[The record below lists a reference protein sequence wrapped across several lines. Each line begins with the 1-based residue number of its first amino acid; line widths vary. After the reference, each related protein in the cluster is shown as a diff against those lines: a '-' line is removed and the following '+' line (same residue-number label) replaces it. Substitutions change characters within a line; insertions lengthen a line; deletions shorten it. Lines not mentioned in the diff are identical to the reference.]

1 MNLTQISAL
10 TEEAAREKLEGIRW
24 ANGVVC
30 PHCGRVGGHTKL
42 QGKKHRPGVWKCNN
56 GCAKQFSVTV
66 GTVMEGSHLPI
77 RTWLMAFAILC
88 SSKKGVSALQLQRQL
103 GLGSYRTAWHLCHRI
118 RFAMSQNPLKGL
130 LEGTVMVDESYVGG
144 NPKNFSN
151 KKKREHTKTGRGTDK
166 APIVALVERGGRVR
180 SWPIANITAKTLQ
193 DAIRDNVAPSAS
205 IQTDQL
211 ISYRGIGKHFVG
223 GHETVN
229 HARFEYARG
238 SVSTNEVESY
248 FALLKRGITG
258 SFHSV
263 SKTHLHRY
271 CDEFS
276 FRWNERK
283 VSDAERTVKVISL
296 IEGARLMYKQPIRNR
311 A

>member
-1 MNLTQISAL
+1 MNLSQVSAL
-10 TEEAAREKLEGIRW
+10 TEEQAREKLEAIRW

-30 PHCGRVGGHTKL
+30 PHCGRVDGHTKL
-42 QGKKHRPGVWKCNN
+42 KGKKHRPGLWKCNN

-88 SSKKGVSALQLQRQL
+88 SAKKGVSALQLHRQL

-118 RFAMSQNPLKGL
+118 RWAMSQNPLKGL
-130 LEGTVMVDESYVGG
+130 LDGVVMVDETYVGG

-151 KKKREHTKTGRGTDK
+151 TKKRQHNKTGRGTDK
-166 APIVALVERGGRVR
+166 QPVVALVERGGRVR

-193 DAIRDNVAPSAS
+193 DAIRDNVSPRAA
-205 IQTDQL
+205 IQTDQMG
-211 ISYRGIGKHFVG
+211 SYRGIGKWFEG
-223 GHETVN
+223 GHQTVN

-238 SVSTNEVESY
+238 DVSTNEIESY

-263 SKTHLHRY
+263 SKQHLHRY

-276 FRWNERK
+276 FRWNERG
-283 VSDAERTVKVISL
+283 VTDGERTVKAIALSQ
-296 IEGARLMYKQPIRNR
+296 GPRLMYKEPIRRR

>member
-1 MNLTQISAL
+1 MNLSQISKL
-10 TEEAAREKLEGIRW
+10 TEEVAREKLEAIRW

-30 PHCGRVGGHTKL
+30 PHCGRVDGHTKL
-42 QGKKHRPGVWKCNN
+42 KGKAHRPGVWKCNG
-56 GCAKQFSVTV
+56 GCAKQFSATV

-103 GLGSYRTAWHLCHRI
+103 GLGSYRSAWHLCHRI

-151 KKKREHTKTGRGTDK
+151 KKKREYTKSGRGTDK
-166 APIVALVERGGRVR
+166 QPIVALVERGGRVR

-193 DAIRDNVAPSAS
+193 GAIRDNVAPSAG

-211 ISYRGIGKHFVG
+211 TPYKGVGKWFVG

-238 SVSTNEVESY
+238 DVSTNEVESY

-276 FRWNERK
+276 FRWNERN
-283 VSDAERTVKVISL
+283 VTDGERTLKAIVLSQ
-296 IEGARLMYKQPIRNR
+296 GPRLMYKEPVRRR

>member
-1 MNLTQISAL
+1 MNLSQVSRL
-10 TEEAAREKLEGIRW
+10 NEDEAREKLEAIRW

-30 PHCGRVGGHTKL
+30 PHCGRVDGHTKMK
-42 QGKKHRPGVWKCNN
+42 GKKHRPGVWKCNN
-56 GCAKQFSVTV
+56 GCGKQFSVTV

-103 GLGSYRTAWHLCHRI
+103 GLGSYRTSWHLCHRI
-118 RFAMSQNPLKGL
+118 RWAISQNPLKGL
-130 LEGTVMVDESYVGG
+130 LEGTIMVDETYVGG
-144 NPKNFSN
+144 EPKNKHGHQHN
-151 KKKREHTKTGRGTDK
+151 KGKGGRGTDK
-166 APIVALVERGGRVR
+166 QPVVALVERGGRVR

-193 DAIRDNVAPSAS
+193 GAIRDHVSPKAA

-211 ISYRGIGKHFVG
+211 TSYRGVGKWFEG

-238 SVSTNEVESY
+238 DVSTNEVESY

-283 VSDAERTVKVISL
+283 ATDAERTVKAIVLSQ
-296 IEGARLMYKQPIRNR
+296 GPRLMYKEPVRR
-311 A
+311 ALT